1 MTPQEAIELI
11 ESERKTMYL
20 PKSEE
25 YISDFGYALEMA
37 INALEQTRW
46 IPVKW
51 HIKTEV
57 EEYEQYPEGTVMLDC
72 PMPTEGEDVLIT
84 IKGKSGQV
92 WVEKDIALKDED
104 GWYTDGGYE
113 WVDDIIA
120 WMPLPQ
126 PYNAESEDK

>member
-11 ESERKTMYL
+11 ESARKTMYL
-20 PKSEE
+20 PKSKE